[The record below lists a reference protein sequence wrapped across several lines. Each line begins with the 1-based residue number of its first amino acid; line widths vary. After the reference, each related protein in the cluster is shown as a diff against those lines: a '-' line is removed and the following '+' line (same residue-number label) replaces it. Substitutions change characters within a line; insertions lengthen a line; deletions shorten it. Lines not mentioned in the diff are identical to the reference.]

1 MIIKK
6 LYHIRCQLFHY
17 RNKAII
23 FMTNQL
29 VALVGLN
36 SYMSTTIQENCL
48 KRVRFHSKLIR
59 TKPVFVLSNLCLPEN
74 FNAQWLLLSFQE
86 DERKVDLHPTQ
97 IHPLYQVF
105 LPLSPVLNH
114 SDFVLQMAQESEELA
129 SPDTPQHFNWNKKKI
144 HICIN
149 K

>member
-6 LYHIRCQLFHY
+6 LYHIRCQLFHN

-23 FMTNQL
+23 FMTNLL
-29 VALVGLN
+29 VALVDFYFDIN

-86 DERKVDLHPTQ
+86 DERKVDLHPT
-97 IHPLYQVF
+97 
-105 LPLSPVLNH
+105 
-114 SDFVLQMAQESEELA
+114 
-129 SPDTPQHFNWNKKKI
+129 
-144 HICIN
+144 
-149 K
+149 